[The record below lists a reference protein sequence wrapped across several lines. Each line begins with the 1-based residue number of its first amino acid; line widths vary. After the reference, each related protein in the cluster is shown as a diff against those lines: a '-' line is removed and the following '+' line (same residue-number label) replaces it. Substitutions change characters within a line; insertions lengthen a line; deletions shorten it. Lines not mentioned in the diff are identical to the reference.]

1 MRWWH
6 WPVLGIGVVSAA
18 GVGAWLVVGP
28 NLVRPAVM
36 LALESAGLPVDRAR
50 VAAIGFGSAT
60 LTDVSLSGGALVAD
74 SVSVTFDPVALANEG
89 LVDDLTIVG
98 AHGSMAVDA
107 AGVLSIGGLDFGEDE
122 DSAGGGLDLPFARL
136 HLTDATVA
144 FTSPW
149 LSADLVGDVEIG
161 AVGTAAATAIAGDAT
176 ATTAWGTFQL
186 QPDLQIAADGT
197 LSGGVMARG
206 DRVTLAGDAWAD
218 GVVAWVEVA
227 SDIDGDLTGQVT
239 ARAATFG
246 TWRAADLVVTAD
258 LAGWLPQWLSV
269 RGQAEPGGLDIAL
282 EAVPDATATADGSA
296 TWHVVGDVTADR
308 LAALADTLGVG
319 LVASGRGAVEA
330 DLSVTLPAP
339 PDALDLVQLDLLA
352 IPVAGTVALG
362 AVDVALAGGGHVDA
376 ASLAGTID
384 WADNRLVVTG
394 SRPWTIHGA
403 PPDWGPVAATLGP
416 TIDGPPH
423 RITLQLDGN
432 GALDAVGMLS
442 IAGTSGAGDGYVQ
455 VSLTD
460 IFGPSL
466 FVNLP
471 EARLD
476 AFHFTLGD
484 VAITLDGPVTVA
496 AGGTPQEGEL
506 SLSGPIR
513 VTPLGLDELQTLTAD
528 IDVDLSLRDGTLVA
542 LVNACRSVVAE
553 LGEGLGVTLDGPV
566 ETCVVPSDQPVARL
580 EPDGTWTI
588 DAAMAPLHATG
599 ELAGERFDLAAAGP
613 PVAVTAGPAGVL
625 VAGEGLDLVLP
636 GAGVALS
643 GAEIAV
649 SHGEPGSGVT
659 VDLEGGILRLLQ
671 YPAPVVPLWVAGTA
685 NFAPDGTITA
695 QINGA
700 GANGALRLSAAARG
714 TGDGGRIDLRVAPIQ
729 FSADGVQPASLFPMV
744 PADLLLAVEGRVSGS
759 AVTGWG
765 AGAAEWG
772 EVAVDDLSVA
782 VPGLTAYGLN
792 GRFSVAAFDPL
803 TVPPGQVL
811 TAEEIDTAILLRNG
825 RLVFGI
831 HGGDTLSV
839 EDLHFTWAGGVLS
852 ADPFETGL
860 YDDER
865 VIALSAEGVS
875 LAEVLAMIGDPDLD
889 ADGDLAG
896 RVPLRLSDDTIA
908 IQGGL
913 LAATRPGVIRYR
925 PAEPPLPADEQGVDL
940 LLEALEDFHYDGL
953 SLSLAGQTGQDLTVA
968 LRLRGNNPALYD
980 GYPIAVNLSVTGAL
994 DQLLEQ
1000 GLFSANLADDLG
1012 MRFEQPDRDPRADLL
1027 DALRRGR

>member
-1 MRWWH
+1 MRWWY
-6 WPVLGIGVVSAA
+6 WPVLGIGVVLAA
-18 GVGAWLVVGP
+18 VVGAWLIVGP

-36 LALESAGLPVDRAR
+36 LALDSAGLPVDRAR
-50 VAAIGFGSAT
+50 VAAIGLGSAT
-60 LTDVSLSGGALVAD
+60 LTDVSLDGGVLVAD
-74 SVSVTFDPVALANEG
+74 SVSVTFDPVALVDEG
-89 LVDDLTIVG
+89 RVETLTIVG
-98 AHGSMAVDA
+98 AHGTLAVDA
-107 AGVLSIGGLDFGEDE
+107 EGVLTIDGLDLGEDE
-122 DSAGGGLDLPFARL
+122 GTSGGGLDLPFASL

-161 AVGTAAATAIAGDAT
+161 AVGDTAATAIAGDLT

-186 QPDLQIAADGT
+186 QPDLEIGADGT
-197 LSGGVMARG
+197 LSGGVQARS
-206 DRVTLAGDAWAD
+206 DRVGLAEDAWAD
-218 GVVAWVEVA
+218 GVDAWVEIA
-227 SDIDGDLTGQVT
+227 SDIDGDLVGQAT

-246 TWRAADLVVTAD
+246 TWQATDLLVTAE
-258 LAGWLPQWLSV
+258 LAGWQPQWLSL
-269 RGQAEPGGLDIAL
+269 RAQAEPGGLDIAL
-282 EAVPDATATADGSA
+282 EAVPDAATTAEGSA
-296 TWHVVGDVTADR
+296 WQVVGDVTADR
-308 LAALADTLGVG
+308 LAALADSLGVG
-319 LVASGRGAVEA
+319 LVDSGRGAVEA
-330 DLSVTLPAP
+330 DLTVTLPAP
-339 PDALDLVQLDLLA
+339 PETLDLAQLDPLA

-362 AVDVALAGGGHVDA
+362 AVDVGLAGGTEIDA
-376 ASLAGTID
+376 ASLTGTID

-394 SRPWTIHGA
+394 TRPWSVRA
-403 PPDWGPVAATLGP
+403 SPPGWGPMAATLGP
-416 TIDGPPH
+416 TADGPPH
-423 RITLQLDGN
+423 RVTLQLDGN

-442 IAGTSGAGDGYVQ
+442 IEGTSGAGGGYVQ

-460 IFGPSL
+460 IFGPSF
-466 FVNLP
+466 FVDLP

-476 AFHFTLGD
+476 AFHITLGD

-513 VTPLGLDELQTLTAD
+513 VTPLTLDELQTVTAD
-528 IDVDLSLRDGTLVA
+528 IDVDLTLRDGTLVA
-542 LVNACRSVVAE
+542 LVTACRSVVAE
-553 LGEGLGVTLDGPV
+553 LGEGIGVALDGPV

-580 EPDGTWTI
+580 EPDGTWAV

-599 ELAGERFDLAAAGP
+599 DLAGERFELAAAGP
-613 PVAVTAGPAGVL
+613 PVAVTAGPDGVR
-625 VAGEGLDLVLP
+625 VAGEGFDLVLP

-643 GAEIAV
+643 RAEIAV
-649 SHGEPGSGVT
+649 SHTEPGSGVT
-659 VDLEGGILRLLQ
+659 VDLGGGILRLLQ

-685 NFAPDGTITA
+685 SFAPDGTIAA

-700 GANGALRLSAAARG
+700 GANGALRLSAAATG
-714 TGDGGRIDLRVAPIQ
+714 TGDGGRIDIRVAPIQ
-729 FSADGVQPASLFPMV
+729 FSADGVQPADLFPIA
-744 PADLLLAVEGRVSGS
+744 PADLLLAVEGRVSGA

-765 AGAAEWG
+765 PGAAEWG
-772 EVAVDDLSVA
+772 EVAVEDLSIA
-782 VPGLTAYGLN
+782 VPGLTAFGLN

-803 TVPPGQVL
+803 TLPPGQVL
-811 TAEEIDTAILLRNG
+811 TAEEVDTAILLRDG

-860 YDDER
+860 NDEER
-865 VIALSAEGVS
+865 VIALSAQGVS
-875 LAEVLAMIGDPDLD
+875 LDEVLSMIGDPDLE
-889 ADGDLAG
+889 AEGDLAG

-968 LRLRGNNPALYD
+968 LRLRGNNPELYD

-1012 MRFEQPDRDPRADLL
+1012 VRFEQPDRDPREDLL